1 MTLLA
6 FGVAL
11 QGAMPLAMRVCAMH
25 APDRVARVHAVPTA
39 AEHAEHAHHTHASLP
54 SDVAAPTDV
63 PTDSPVHGCECLTD
77 CCGVPT
83 LALTVR
89 AAPPIVAEGASS
101 VAAHP
106 NPAPAHNSAAD
117 RLLPFANGPP
127 RLALG

>member
-25 APDRVARVHAVPTA
+25 ASDRAAPVHAEQTA
-39 AEHAEHAHHTHASLP
+39 AEHAEHAHHTHTSLP
-54 SDVAAPTDV
+54 NDVAAPTDA
-63 PTDSPVHGCECLTD
+63 PTDAPVHGCDCLTD

-83 LALTVR
+83 FALTGR
-89 AAPPIVAEGASS
+89 AAPPAASMRASS
-101 VAAHP
+101 TAAHP
-106 NPAPAHNSAAD
+106 NPAPPRTTPAA

-127 RLALG
+127 LPALG

>member
-25 APDRVARVHAVPTA
+25 APDRAAPRHAEHTA
-39 AEHAEHAHHTHASLP
+39 AKHAHHTHGSLP
-54 SDVAAPTDV
+54 KHVAAPTDA
-63 PTDSPVHGCECLTD
+63 PTDAPVHGCDCLTD

-83 LALTVR
+83 FALTR
-89 AAPPIVAEGASS
+89 SAAPPAASVRASS
-101 VAAHP
+101 AAAHP
-106 NPAPAHNSAAD
+106 NPAPPRTAPAD

-127 RLALG
+127 LRALG